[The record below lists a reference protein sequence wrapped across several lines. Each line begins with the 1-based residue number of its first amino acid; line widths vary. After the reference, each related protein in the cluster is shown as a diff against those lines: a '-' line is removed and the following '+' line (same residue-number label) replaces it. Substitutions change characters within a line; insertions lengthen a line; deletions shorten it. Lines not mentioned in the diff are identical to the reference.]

1 MKTFQRADAIH
12 NMPPVGG
19 LGGNMALCDAWRL
32 ARALTDVQYGSSAL
46 RPAIQLYEAEMRAH
60 GFAAV
65 RAALG
70 YTHQAI
76 TSKRPERLGSRAWF
90 RACHAIPPL
99 KQVFEDR
106 WTRPMHNQLK

>member
-1 MKTFQRADAIH
+1 
-12 NMPPVGG
+12 
-19 LGGNMALCDAWRL
+19 MALCDAWRL